1 MVNITH
7 ITYSTSICNSDP
19 KSEPQGSVLG
29 ITVTSSSDSGCGE
42 ARVLRFAHADNG
54 TETLLIIIRVQ

>member
-7 ITYSTSICNSDP
+7 MTYSTLICNSDP
-19 KSEPQGSVLG
+19 ESEPQGSVLS

-42 ARVLRFAHADNG
+42 ARVLRFVHADNV
-54 TETLLIIIRVQ
+54 TETPLIIIRVQ